1 MRTARDE
8 RPAVEIV
15 RSGYERMAARYLAG
29 HRPGGARGRHV
40 DRLLTLLP
48 DGSDVL
54 ELGCGAG
61 EPVTRRLA
69 ERHRV
74 TAVDISGEQ
83 LRMAAVR
90 APEATLVHGSMVDIS
105 FEPGSFDAV
114 AAFYAVTH
122 VPRHHHADLLLRIA
136 RWLRAGGVL
145 LLSMGADDDPGT
157 IEDDWL
163 GVPMYFS
170 HFDAATNQALVQ
182 RAGFELVE
190 AEVVEEL
197 GPVGGSERFLWV
209 VARRLPVGDNLDLD
223 RNRPRDPFRA

>member
-1 MRTARDE
+1 MRTPSDE
-8 RPAVEIV
+8 WRAVEIV
-15 RSGYERMAARYLAG
+15 ESGYDRMAARYLAS
-29 HRPGGARGRHV
+29 HRPGGARGRYL

-48 DGSDVL
+48 DASDVL

-90 APEATLVHGSMVDIS
+90 APAATFVRGSMVDIT

-114 AAFYAVTH
+114 APFYAITH
-122 VPRHHHADLLLRIA
+122 VPRGQHADLLDQIA
-136 RWLRAGGVL
+136 LWLRAGGLL
-145 LLSMGADDDPGT
+145 LLSMGADDNPGT
-157 IEDDWL
+157 VEDDWL

-170 HFDAATNQALVQ
+170 HFDAVTNQALVR

-190 AEVVEEL
+190 AEVVEEF
-197 GPVGGSERFLWV
+197 GPDGAPERFLWV
-209 VARRLPVGDNLDLD
+209 VARRAPAAQPG
-223 RNRPRDPFRA
+223 P

>member
-1 MRTARDE
+1 MRTPPDE
-8 RPAVEIV
+8 ERAVDIV
-15 RSGYERMAARYLAG
+15 TSGYDQMAARYLAT
-29 HRPGGARGRHV
+29 HRRGGARGRYL

-48 DGSDVL
+48 EGSDVL

-61 EPVTRRLA
+61 EPVTRRLT

-90 APEATLVHGSMVDIS
+90 APEATFVQGSMVDIS
-105 FEPGSFDAV
+105 FEPGSFDGV
-114 AAFYAVTH
+114 AAFYSVTH
-122 VPRHHHADLLLRIA
+122 VPRQLHADLLVRISL
-136 RWLRAGGVL
+136 WLRSGGVL

-157 IEDDWL
+157 VEEDWL
-163 GVPMYFS
+163 GVPMHFS

-197 GPVGGSERFLWV
+197 GPDGAQERFLWI
-209 VARRLPVGDNLDLD
+209 VARRMA
-223 RNRPRDPFRA
+223 RP

>member
-1 MRTARDE
+1 VT
-8 RPAVEIV
+8 
-15 RSGYERMAARYLAG
+15 SGYERMAARYLAS
-29 HRPGGARGRHV
+29 HRPGGARGRYL

-48 DGSDVL
+48 DASDVL

-61 EPVTRRLA
+61 EPVTRRLT

-74 TAVDISGEQ
+74 TAVDISGAQ
-83 LRMAAVR
+83 LRMAALR
-90 APEATLVHGSMVDIS
+90 APGAMFVQGSMVDIS
-105 FEPGSFDAV
+105 FESGSFDAV

-122 VPRHHHADLLLRIA
+122 VPRRRHADLLVRIA
-136 RWLRAGGVL
+136 GWLRVGGVL

-157 IEDDWL
+157 VEDDWF

-190 AEVVEEL
+190 ADVVEEP
-197 GPVGGSERFLWV
+197 GPHGAPERFLWLI
-209 VARRLPVGDNLDLD
+209 ARRIPAAN
-223 RNRPRDPFRA
+223 FRR